1 MHGWPLGRQLPLL
14 IICAVENLADA
25 LHRGFFF
32 VIHQMGVA
40 AAHFKGTVPEQ
51 FRNHGLT
58 CA

>member
-1 MHGWPLGRQLPLL
+1 MAGRWADSYRFSSSARLKILL
-14 IICAVENLADA
+14 MRSIVD
-25 LHRGFFF
+25 FFF